1 MVLQISLFYS
11 QNLQVQTKVTIHWR
25 LQIKLNQ
32 VKSNRMKCF
41 VPAGKNSESRVYKQ
55 QIQPTQG
62 VESGIEPRRPHLWKA
77 IAFTT
82 APIQLPV
89 K

>member
-11 QNLQVQTKVTIHWR
+11 QNLQVQPKVTIHWR

-41 VPAGKNSESRVYKQ
+41 EPGEKNSESRVYKQ
-55 QIQPTQG
+55 QIQTKQG
-62 VESGIEPRRPHLWKA
+62 VESGIEPRPHLWKA

-82 APIQLPV
+82 APIQLPA

>member
-11 QNLQVQTKVTIHWR
+11 QNLQVQPKVTIHWR

-32 VKSNRMKCF
+32 VKSNRMKFF
-41 VPAGKNSESRVYKQ
+41 VPGGEKSESRVCKQ

-62 VESGIEPRRPHLWKA
+62 VESGIEPRPHLWKA

-82 APIQLPV
+82 ASIQLPV